1 MAKESLQK
9 KLSRVRPPRVH
20 ITYDVETGGAIEKRE
35 IPFVVG
41 VMADL
46 SGLPEKPLPPLK
58 DRKFVEIDK
67 DTFDRVLGQIAP
79 RLAFKVDNR
88 LSEDDSRLG
97 VELRFKSMADFE
109 PAAVA
114 KQVPALRKLL
124 ELRNSLHNLRSS
136 LVGNDKLEGIL
147 QEVLNN
153 KETLQRIEAEA
164 GSQGTPQNGEGGT
177 DDGERS

>member
-41 VMADL
+41 VLSDL
-46 SGLPEKPLPPLK
+46 SGQPEKPLPAIK
-58 DRKFVEIDK
+58 ERKFVEIDK
-67 DTFDRVLGQIAP
+67 DNFDRVLSQVNP

-88 LSEDDSRLG
+88 LSEDDTRLG
-97 VELRFKSMADFE
+97 VELRFQSMADFE

-124 ELRNSLHNLRSS
+124 ELRNALHNLRTS
-136 LVGNDKLEGIL
+136 LIGNDKLDLLL
-147 QEVLNN
+147 QEVLTNQ
-153 KETLQRIEAEA
+153 ETLQRIGAEA
-164 GSQGTPQNGEGGT
+164 GSGSVADPGKAE
-177 DDGERS
+177 

>member
-1 MAKESLQK
+1 MPGKDSLQK

-20 ITYDVETGGAIEKRE
+20 ITYDVETGDAIEKRD

-46 SGLPEKPLPPLK
+46 SGQPDQPLPALK
-58 DRKFVEIDK
+58 ERNFIGIDK
-67 DTFDRVLGQIAP
+67 DTFDQVLGKINP
-79 RLAFKVDNR
+79 RLAFKVDNK

-97 VELRFKSMADFE
+97 VELRFNSMADFE

-124 ELRNSLHNLRSS
+124 ELRGAMANLQSS
-136 LVGNDKLEGIL
+136 LIGNDKLESIL
-147 QEVLNN
+147 QEVLTNQ
-153 KETLQRIEAEA
+153 EALQRIGAEA
-164 GSQGTPQNGEGGT
+164 GNQGAAEPPKE
-177 DDGERS
+177 E

>member
-9 KLSRVRPPRVH
+9 KISRVRPPRVH

-35 IPFVVG
+35 IPFIVG

-46 SGLPEKPLPPLK
+46 SGLPEQPLPPLK

-67 DTFDRVLGQIAP
+67 DNFDRVLGSMNP
-79 RLAFKVDNR
+79 RLAFKIDNR
-88 LSEDDSRLG
+88 LSEDDTRLG

-124 ELRNSLHNLRSS
+124 EVRSALHNLRSS
-136 LVGNDKLEGIL
+136 LIGNDKLESIL

-153 KETLQRIEAEA
+153 HEALQRIEAEA
-164 GSQGTPQNGEGGT
+164 GSHSPSPAKKE
-177 DDGERS
+177 E

>member
-41 VMADL
+41 VLADL
-46 SGLPEKPLPPLK
+46 SGQPEKPLPALK
-58 DRKFVEIDK
+58 DRKFAEIDK
-67 DTFDRVLGQIAP
+67 DNFDRVLAQVNP

-88 LSEDDSRLG
+88 LSEDDTRLG
-97 VELRFKSMADFE
+97 IELRFESMADFE

-114 KQVPALRKLL
+114 KQVPALRRLL
-124 ELRNSLHNLRSS
+124 ELRSALHNLRTS
-136 LVGNDKLEGIL
+136 LIGNDRLESLL
-147 QEVLNN
+147 QEVLSNH
-153 KETLQRIEAEA
+153 ETLQRVGAEA
-164 GSQGTPQNGEGGT
+164 GSQSIGNSTKE
-177 DDGERS
+177 E

>member
-9 KLSRVRPPRVH
+9 KITRVRPPRVH
-20 ITYDVETGGAIEKRE
+20 ITYDVETGGAIEKRD

-41 VMADL
+41 VLADL
-46 SGLPEKPLPPLK
+46 SGQPEQPLPPLK

-67 DTFDRVLGQIAP
+67 DNFDRVLGQINP

-97 VELRFKSMADFE
+97 VELRFQSMADFE
-109 PAAVA
+109 PAAIA

-124 ELRNSLHNLRSS
+124 DLRSALHNLRTS
-136 LVGNDKLEGIL
+136 LIGNDKLESIL

-153 KETLQRIEAEA
+153 QDTLQRIEAEA
-164 GSQGTPQNGEGGT
+164 GGQNSPKT
-177 DDGERS
+177 DKET

>member
-41 VMADL
+41 VLSDL
-46 SGLPEKPLPPLK
+46 SGQPEKPLPAIK
-58 DRKFVEIDK
+58 ERKFVEIDK
-67 DTFDRVLGQIAP
+67 DNFDRVLSQVNP

-88 LSEDDSRLG
+88 LSEDDTRLG
-97 VELRFKSMADFE
+97 VELRFQSMADFE

-124 ELRNSLHNLRSS
+124 ELRNALHNLRTS
-136 LVGNDKLEGIL
+136 LIGNDKLDLLL
-147 QEVLNN
+147 QEVLTNQD
-153 KETLQRIEAEA
+153 TLQRIGAEA
-164 GSQGTPQNGEGGT
+164 GSGSVADSGKAE
-177 DDGERS
+177 

>member
-41 VMADL
+41 VLADL
-46 SGLPEKPLPPLK
+46 SGQPEQPLPPLK
-58 DRKFVEIDK
+58 DRKFVEVDK
-67 DTFDRVLGQIAP
+67 DNFDRVLGQMNP

-97 VELRFKSMADFE
+97 VELRFRSMEDFD

-124 ELRNSLHNLRSS
+124 ELRNAMHNLRTS
-136 LVGNDKLEGIL
+136 LIGNEKLETLL

-153 KETLQRIEAEA
+153 TETLKRIEAEA
-164 GSQGTPQNGEGGT
+164 GSQTAPQTEK
-177 DDGERS
+177 EA

>member
-9 KLSRVRPPRVH
+9 KITRVRPPRVH
-20 ITYDVETGGAIEKRE
+20 ITYDVETGGAIEKRD

-41 VMADL
+41 VLADL
-46 SGLPEKPLPPLK
+46 SGVPEQPLPPLK

-67 DTFDRVLGQIAP
+67 DNFDRVLGQVNP

-97 VELRFKSMADFE
+97 VELRFQSMADFE
-109 PAAVA
+109 PAAIA

-124 ELRNSLHNLRSS
+124 ELRSALHNLRTS
-136 LVGNDKLEGIL
+136 LIGNDKLESIL

-153 KETLQRIEAEA
+153 QDTLQRIEAEA
-164 GSQGTPQNGEGGT
+164 GGQASPKT
-177 DDGERS
+177 DKEA

>member
-9 KLSRVRPPRVH
+9 KISRVRPPRVH
-20 ITYDVETGGAIEKRE
+20 ITYDVETGGAIEKRD

-41 VMADL
+41 VLSDL
-46 SGLPEKPLPPLK
+46 SGLPDKPLPAIK

-67 DTFDRVLGQIAP
+67 DNFDRVLSQVNP

-88 LSEDDSRLG
+88 LSEDDTRLG
-97 VELRFKSMADFE
+97 VELRFQSMADFE

-124 ELRNSLHNLRSS
+124 ELRNSLHNLRTS
-136 LVGNDKLEGIL
+136 LIGNDKLETLL
-147 QEVLNN
+147 QDVLSNH
-153 KETLQRIEAEA
+153 ETLQRIGAEA
-164 GSQGTPQNGEGGT
+164 GSQSLSDSGKEQ
-177 DDGERS
+177 

>member
-46 SGLPEKPLPPLK
+46 SGLPEKPLPALK

-67 DTFDRVLGQIAP
+67 DNFDRVLAQTKP

-88 LSEDDSRLG
+88 LSEDDTRLG
-97 VELRFKSMADFE
+97 IELRFKSMVDFE

-114 KQVPALRKLL
+114 RQVPALRKLL
-124 ELRNSLHNLRSS
+124 ELRNALHNLRSS
-136 LVGNDKLEGIL
+136 LIGNDKLESIL

-153 KETLQRIEAEA
+153 SETLQRIEAEA
-164 GSQGTPQNGEGGT
+164 GSQAAAKAEK
-177 DDGERS
+177 EE

>member
-9 KLSRVRPPRVH
+9 KISRVRPPRVH

-46 SGLPEKPLPPLK
+46 SGQPEQPLPPLK

-67 DTFDRVLGQIAP
+67 DNFDRVLGQINP

-88 LSEDDSRLG
+88 LSEDDTRLG
-97 VELRFKSMADFE
+97 MDLRFKSMADFE

-114 KQVPALRKLL
+114 KQIPPLRKLL
-124 ELRNSLHNLRSS
+124 EVRNSLHNLRSS
-136 LVGNDKLEGIL
+136 LIGNDKLESIL

-153 KETLQRIEAEA
+153 HEALQRIEAEA
-164 GSQGTPQNGEGGT
+164 GSSPAAKKE
-177 DDGERS
+177 E